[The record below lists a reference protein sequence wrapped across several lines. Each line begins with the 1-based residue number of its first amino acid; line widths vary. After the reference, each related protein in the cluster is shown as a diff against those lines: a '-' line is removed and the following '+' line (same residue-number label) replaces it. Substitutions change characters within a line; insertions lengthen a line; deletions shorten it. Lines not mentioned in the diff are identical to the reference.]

1 VDIKAIM
8 LHLIGIGHSHLH
20 CVVDAWKQRTAD
32 QTNEMCLSAFQLIE
46 KRYQPLLS
54 VSDGKLVFNETI
66 VADVTAATATG
77 QPRFFMLVGGA
88 EHVLWG
94 LAQDPRPLDCVT
106 PSIATDN
113 EPLSGEIFPYEMFV
127 ARAQLAAEYL
137 TTPLAFLRTLTDQP
151 IYQLCPPPPLRGTD
165 LARIK
170 IDPVLQE
177 GVQRYGIAPDPFR
190 VRIWEICIEG
200 LRRACRDKGISFLEP
215 PTEMFGADGCLV
227 SEAVSHDAVHA
238 NTIYGQLLLDSLI
251 AL

>member
-1 VDIKAIM
+1 M

-20 CVVDAWKQRTAD
+20 CVVDAWKQRSAD
-32 QTNEMCLSAFQLIE
+32 QTSEIRLSTFQLIE
-46 KRYQPLLS
+46 KRYQPLQS
-54 VSDGKLVFNETI
+54 VTDGKLVFNETI
-66 VADVTAATATG
+66 VSDATAVIATG
-77 QPRFFMLVGGA
+77 EPRFFMFVGGA
-88 EHVLWG
+88 EHALWG
-94 LAQDPRPLDCVT
+94 LARDPRPFDCVT
-106 PSIATDN
+106 PSIATEN
-113 EPLSGEIFPYEMFV
+113 ESLCGEIFPYEMFV

-137 TTPLAFLRTLTDQP
+137 TIPLAFLRTLTDQP

-190 VRIWEICIEG
+190 VRIWEICLEG
-200 LRRACRDKGISFLEP
+200 LRRACRTKDITFIEP
-215 PTEMFGADGCLV
+215 PTGMIGADGCLA

-238 NTIYGQLLLDSLI
+238 NAIYGQLLLDSVI

>member
-1 VDIKAIM
+1 M
-8 LHLIGIGHSHLH
+8 LHLIGLGHSHLH
-20 CVVDAWKQRTAD
+20 CVVDAWKQRT
-32 QTNEMCLSAFQLIE
+32 TGPTSEMRLSAFQLIE
-46 KRYQPLLS
+46 QRYQPFQS
-54 VSDGKLVFNETI
+54 VSDGELVYNGAI
-66 VADVTAATATG
+66 VTDVTAAITTG
-77 QPRFFMLVGGA
+77 EPRFFMFVGGA

-94 LAQDPRPLDCVT
+94 FARDPRPLDCVT
-106 PSIATDN
+106 PSIAGDS
-113 EPLSGEIFPYEMFV
+113 EPLCGEIFPYEMFV
-127 ARAQLAAEYL
+127 ARARLAAEYL
-137 TTPLAFLRTLTDQP
+137 TAPLAFLRTLTDQP

-165 LARIK
+165 LLRIK

-200 LRRACRDKGISFLEP
+200 LRRACRAKGITFLEP
-215 PTEMFGADGCLV
+215 PTQMIGTDGCLV